1 MLRLAFVHAWVWH
14 TKLVCHIDRHRLKIQ
29 PCLVEEDG
37 VLRILDFDWHCGC
50 VRDDG
55 VHFEWDQRFDLG
67 AYCIIHDIR
76 NQLGDIG
83 NSFAKVCQAGIIER
97 LNRFIFG
104 QPDEIL
110 KCGCITNCRN
120 HPTIS

>member
-55 VHFEWDQRFDLG
+55 VHFDGTNASILARTVSFMIF
-67 AYCIIHDIR
+67 IISSEISAIR
-76 NQLGDIG
+76 LRKC
-83 NSFAKVCQAGIIER
+83 AR
-97 LNRFIFG
+97 L
-104 QPDEIL
+104 E
-110 KCGCITNCRN
+110 
-120 HPTIS
+120 